1 MADSR
6 RPDTRRQVE
15 PFDPTP
21 GAYQA
26 GVELSRLL
34 AEDVEEETHRRTH
47 EVRREVHYNQ
57 EGVSVVETETT
68 TEEHSKR
75 KRGGV

>member
-1 MADSR
+1 MADDKR
-6 RPDTRRQVE
+6 VE
-15 PFDPTP
+15 PFDPVP

-26 GVELSRLL
+26 GLTLAQLL
-34 AEDVEEETHRRTH
+34 ADELEEETHRRTH

-68 TEEHSKR
+68 TEEHTKR
-75 KRGGV
+75 KRGGS